1 MDKITKDN
9 IDMIKTRILEALLP
23 VGEELGLSFDFGR
36 GTYNPNNFVTQL
48 EVMIDNDDGVAMS
61 REATDFQQHSWKYGL
76 RSDQLGAVF
85 PSDNSDYRIVGC
97 KIKNRKYPIIVEDI
111 NSGNRYKFA
120 ASAVKAAVDKVE
132 GREPKPK
139 ITLATRA
146 EFLASQ
152 GTLPEEGE

>member
-9 IDMIKTRILEALLP
+9 IDLVKTRILEALLP

-36 GTYNPNNFVTQL
+36 GTYNSNNFVTQL

-61 REATDFQQHSWKYGL
+61 REATDFQQYSWKYGL
-76 RSDQLGAVF
+76 RSDQLGVVF
-85 PSDNSDYRIVGC
+85 ASDNSNYRIVGC

-120 ASAVKAAVDKVE
+120 ASTVKTAMDKVE
-132 GREPKPK
+132 ETVEQAGAAAAAD
-139 ITLATRA
+139 IIA
-146 EFLASQ
+146 
-152 GTLPEEGE
+152 GEGE

>member
-1 MDKITKDN
+1 MNKITKDN
-9 IDMIKTRILEALLP
+9 IDIIKTRILEALLP

-61 REATDFQQHSWKYGL
+61 REATNFQQYSWKYGL
-76 RSDQLGAVF
+76 RSDQLGVVF
-85 PSDNSDYRIVGC
+85 TSDNSSYRIVGC

-120 ASAVKAAVDKVE
+120 ASTVKTAVDKVE
-132 GREPKPK
+132 
-139 ITLATRA
+139 ATIEQAGELPTPQEQA
-146 EFLASQ
+146 EFEQYAR
-152 GTLPEEGE
+152 EEGG

>member
-1 MDKITKDN
+1 
-9 IDMIKTRILEALLP
+9 
-23 VGEELGLSFDFGR
+23 
-36 GTYNPNNFVTQL
+36 
-48 EVMIDNDDGVAMS
+48 
-61 REATDFQQHSWKYGL
+61 
-76 RSDQLGAVF
+76 VF